1 MNVRARHKVELI
13 GDDQV
18 LLYTL
23 QGREIELLVKCDT
36 IAVGQA
42 LVRDTDS
49 LHCHSCMEIST
60 DPS

>member
-23 QGREIELLVKCDT
+23 QGREVELLVKCDT
-36 IAVGQA
+36 IGWVK
-42 LVRDTDS
+42 R
-49 LHCHSCMEIST
+49 
-60 DPS
+60 